1 MRYVGHRR
9 SPHSDY
15 PLELTGLPTGTLQI
29 GEKYPFQTELDVASL
44 RDVVDPS
51 YRSEF
56 YAELYTKYCGQLHD
70 FRKKKAVESTT
81 KSIAALTRNRQTEKA
96 IDIKRENNI
105 GDSNNASVPTS
116 ASPRAFPESAIV
128 LAANSQATPTTG
140 HFGFAPAS
148 ISISA
153 RNTPV
158 STTSNLFSTAPVLT
172 STPTKRP
179 AENPLGANISTRDGD
194 DVPPQK
200 RSKTLFE
207 DSPDSS
213 K

>member
-1 MRYVGHRR
+1 V
-9 SPHSDY
+9 S
-15 PLELTGLPTGTLQI
+15 TGTPQI
-29 GEKYPFQTELDVASL
+29 GEKFPFQTQLDLASL
-44 RDVVDPS
+44 RDDVDPS
-51 YRSEF
+51 YRSDF
-56 YAELYTKYCGQLHD
+56 YAALHTKYCGQLHD

-96 IDIKRENNI
+96 IKIKRENNI
-105 GDSNNASVPTS
+105 GDTNNASVPTS
-116 ASPRAFPESAIV
+116 ASPHAFPESAIV
-128 LAANSQATPTTG
+128 LAANSQVTPTTG
-140 HFGFAPAS
+140 LFGFAPAS
-148 ISISA
+148 ISTSA

-158 STTSNLFSTAPVLT
+158 STTSNLFGTAPVLT

-207 DSPDSS
+207 DSPDSP